1 MTAPPS
7 AGPSPE
13 GEEGRFV
20 SRGRDFHSK
29 GSFITQPPIAS
40 DTSMY
45 KVRTYNKIALSGLD
59 RFPRQAY
66 EVGSDIAHPD
76 AFLLRSQK
84 LQGIE
89 VPQSLLAVARAGAG
103 VNNVP
108 VAEYGKLGIV
118 VFNTPG
124 ANANA
129 VKELVMAGML
139 LSSRAI
145 VDSMNFVQSLADLK
159 DPAEMS
165 PRVEKE
171 KSRFAGNELKGKTLG
186 IVGLGAIGSM
196 VAEMA
201 LAMGMKV
208 VGFDPVLSIDAAW
221 RLSNEVSRMENL
233 QSLLARSDYVS
244 MHVPAVDG
252 TRHMINN
259 DTLAAIKPGAVLL
272 NFARDTIVDAAA
284 VLESLAAGKLGKYVC
299 DFPEPSLLGNPQIIA
314 LPHIGASTEESEEN
328 CAVMA
333 ANQLVDYLENG
344 NIENSVNFPKI
355 SMERSPG
362 TARIIFSNDNVP
374 GVLGQVLSVLAENKV
389 NVVDMVNKSR
399 AELAFNIV
407 DVETL
412 PGDDV
417 LRAIAKVE
425 HVIRI
430 RVI

>member
-1 MTAPPS
+1 
-7 AGPSPE
+7 
-13 GEEGRFV
+13 
-20 SRGRDFHSK
+20 
-29 GSFITQPPIAS
+29 
-40 DTSMY
+40 MY
-45 KVRTYNKIALSGLD
+45 KVRTYNKISIKGLD
-59 RFPRQAY
+59 RFPRQSY

-84 LQGIE
+84 LQGID
-89 VPQSLLAVARAGAG
+89 VPASLLAVARAGAG

-108 VAEYGKLGIV
+108 VAEYGKQGIV

-139 LSSRAI
+139 LSARGI
-145 VDSMNFVQSLADLK
+145 VDGMNYVQSLSDLK

-165 PRVEKE
+165 PLVEKA
-171 KSRFAGNELKGKTLG
+171 KSRFAGHEIRGKTIG

-196 VAEMA
+196 VADMA
-201 LAMGMKV
+201 LAMGMTV

-244 MHVPAVDG
+244 LHVPAVDA
-252 TRHMINN
+252 TRHMLND
-259 DTLAAIKPGAVLL
+259 DTLAVIKEGAVLL
-272 NFARDTIVDAAA
+272 NFARDAIVDSAA
-284 VLESLAAGKLGKYVC
+284 VLRSLDAGRLGKYVC
-299 DFPEPSLLGNPQIIA
+299 DFPEPALLGHPRIIA
-314 LPHIGASTEESEEN
+314 MPHIGASTEESEEN

-344 NIENSVNFPKI
+344 HIVNSVNFPKI

-362 TARIIFSNDNVP
+362 TTRITFSNDNVS
-374 GVLGQVLSVLAENKV
+374 GVLGHVLSILANYQV
-389 NVVDMVNKSR
+389 NVVDMMNKSR
-399 AELAFNIV
+399 GELAFNIV
-407 DVETL
+407 DVEKR
-412 PGDDV
+412 PGEEV
-417 LRAIAKVE
+417 INAIKAVE
-425 HVIRI
+425 RVIRV

>member
-1 MTAPPS
+1 
-7 AGPSPE
+7 
-13 GEEGRFV
+13 
-20 SRGRDFHSK
+20 
-29 GSFITQPPIAS
+29 
-40 DTSMY
+40 MY
-45 KVRTYNKIALSGLD
+45 KVRTYNKISVKGLD

-84 LQGIE
+84 LQGID
-89 VPQSLLAVARAGAG
+89 VPASLLAVARAGAG

-108 VAEYGKLGIV
+108 VAEYGKQGIV

-139 LSSRAI
+139 LSARGI
-145 VDSMNFVQSLADLK
+145 VDGMNFVQSLGDLN
-159 DPAEMS
+159 DAAEMS
-165 PRVEKE
+165 ARLEKE
-171 KSRFAGNELKGKTLG
+171 KSRFAGHEISGKTLG

-196 VAEMA
+196 VADMA
-201 LAMGMKV
+201 LAMGMQV

-244 MHVPAVDG
+244 LHVPAVDA
-252 TRHMINN
+252 TRHMLNS
-259 DTLAAIKPGAVLL
+259 DTLAVIKEGAVLL
-272 NFARDTIVDAAA
+272 NFARDAIVDSAAI
-284 VLESLAAGKLGKYVC
+284 LRSLDSGRLGKYVC
-299 DFPEPSLLGNPQIIA
+299 DFPEPTLLGHPKIIA
-314 LPHIGASTEESEEN
+314 MPHIGASTEESEEN

-344 NIENSVNFPKI
+344 NIVNSVNFPKI

-362 TARIIFSNDNVP
+362 TSRITFANENVS
-374 GVLGQVLSVLAENKV
+374 GVLGHVLSVLADNKV
-389 NVVDMVNKSR
+389 NVVDMMNKSR
-399 AELAFNIV
+399 GELAFNIV
-407 DVETL
+407 DVERE
-412 PGDDV
+412 PGDAVID
-417 LRAIAKVE
+417 AIKTAA
-425 HVIRI
+425 HVIRV

>member
-1 MTAPPS
+1 
-7 AGPSPE
+7 
-13 GEEGRFV
+13 
-20 SRGRDFHSK
+20 
-29 GSFITQPPIAS
+29 
-40 DTSMY
+40 MY
-45 KVRTYNKIALSGLD
+45 KVRTYNKISVTGLD

-84 LQGIE
+84 LQGID
-89 VPQSLLAVARAGAG
+89 VPASLLAVARAGAG

-108 VAEYGKLGIV
+108 VAEYGKQGIV

-139 LSSRAI
+139 LSARGI
-145 VDSMNFVQSLADLK
+145 VDGMNFVQSLGDLK
-159 DPAEMS
+159 DAAEMS
-165 PRVEKE
+165 ARLEKE
-171 KSRFAGNELKGKTLG
+171 KSRFAGHEISGKTLG

-196 VAEMA
+196 VADMA
-201 LAMGMKV
+201 LAMGMQV

-244 MHVPAVDG
+244 LHVPAVDA
-252 TRHMINN
+252 TRHMLNS
-259 DTLAAIKPGAVLL
+259 DTLAVIKEGAVLL
-272 NFARDTIVDAAA
+272 NFARDAIVDSAA
-284 VLESLAAGKLGKYVC
+284 VLRSLDSGRLGKYVC
-299 DFPEPSLLGNPQIIA
+299 DFPEPALLGHPKIIA
-314 LPHIGASTEESEEN
+314 MPHIGASTEESEEN

-344 NIENSVNFPKI
+344 NIVNSVNFPKI

-362 TARIIFSNDNVP
+362 TSRITFANENVS
-374 GVLGQVLSVLAENKV
+374 GVLGHVLSVLADNKV
-389 NVVDMVNKSR
+389 NVVDMMNKSR
-399 AELAFNIV
+399 GELAFNIV
-407 DVETL
+407 DVERE
-412 PGDDV
+412 PGDAVID
-417 LRAIAKVE
+417 AIKTAA
-425 HVIRI
+425 HVIRV

>member
-1 MTAPPS
+1 
-7 AGPSPE
+7 
-13 GEEGRFV
+13 
-20 SRGRDFHSK
+20 
-29 GSFITQPPIAS
+29 
-40 DTSMY
+40 MY
-45 KVRTYNKIALSGLD
+45 KVRTYNKISVKGLD

-84 LQGIE
+84 LQGID
-89 VPQSLLAVARAGAG
+89 VPASLLAVARAGAG

-108 VAEYGKLGIV
+108 VAEYGKQGIV

-139 LSSRAI
+139 LSARGI
-145 VDSMNFVQSLADLK
+145 VDGMNFVQSLGDLK
-159 DPAEMS
+159 DAAEMS
-165 PRVEKE
+165 ARLEKE
-171 KSRFAGNELKGKTLG
+171 KSRFAGHEISGKTLG

-196 VAEMA
+196 VADMA
-201 LAMGMKV
+201 LAMGMQV

-244 MHVPAVDG
+244 LHVPAVDA
-252 TRHMINN
+252 TRHMLNS
-259 DTLAAIKPGAVLL
+259 DTLAVIKEGAVLL
-272 NFARDTIVDAAA
+272 NFARDAIVDSAA
-284 VLESLAAGKLGKYVC
+284 VLRSLDSGRLGKYVC
-299 DFPEPSLLGNPQIIA
+299 DFPEPTLLGHPKIIA
-314 LPHIGASTEESEEN
+314 MPHIGASTEESEEN

-344 NIENSVNFPKI
+344 NIVNSVNFPKI

-362 TARIIFSNDNVP
+362 TSRITFANENVS
-374 GVLGQVLSVLAENKV
+374 GVLGHVLSVLADNKV
-389 NVVDMVNKSR
+389 NVVDMMNKSR
-399 AELAFNIV
+399 GELAFNIV
-407 DVETL
+407 DVERE
-412 PGDDV
+412 PGDAVID
-417 LRAIAKVE
+417 AIKTSA
-425 HVIRI
+425 HVIRV

>member
-1 MTAPPS
+1 
-7 AGPSPE
+7 
-13 GEEGRFV
+13 
-20 SRGRDFHSK
+20 
-29 GSFITQPPIAS
+29 
-40 DTSMY
+40 MY
-45 KVRTYNKIALSGLD
+45 KVRTYNKISIKGLD
-59 RFPRQAY
+59 RFPRQSY

-89 VPQSLLAVARAGAG
+89 VPASLLAVARAGAG

-108 VAEYGKLGIV
+108 VAEYGKQGIV

-139 LSSRAI
+139 LSARGI
-145 VDSMNFVQSLADLK
+145 VDGMNYVQSLADLK

-165 PRVEKE
+165 PLVEKA
-171 KSRFAGNELKGKTLG
+171 KSRFAGHEIRGKTIG

-196 VAEMA
+196 VADMA
-201 LAMGMKV
+201 LAMGMTV

-244 MHVPAVDG
+244 LHVPAVDA
-252 TRHMINN
+252 TRHMLND
-259 DTLAAIKPGAVLL
+259 DTLAVIKPGAVLL
-272 NFARDTIVDAAA
+272 NFARDAIVDSKA
-284 VLESLAAGKLGKYVC
+284 VLRSLDAGRLGKYVC
-299 DFPEPSLLGNPQIIA
+299 DFPEPALLGHPRIIA
-314 LPHIGASTEESEEN
+314 MPHIGASTEESEEN

-344 NIENSVNFPKI
+344 HIVNSVNFPKI

-362 TARIIFSNDNVP
+362 TARITFSNDNVS
-374 GVLGQVLSVLAENKV
+374 GVLGQVLSILASHQV
-389 NVVDMVNKSR
+389 NVVDMMNKSR
-399 AELAFNIV
+399 GELAFNIV
-407 DVETL
+407 DVEKK
-412 PGDDV
+412 PGDEV
-417 LRAIAKVE
+417 ISAIRAVE
-425 HVIRI
+425 RVIRV